1 MFKSVIQYI
10 LNNVFKI
17 KTQTK
22 AKEIDD
28 NQKYASDY
36 ERIDDINFNAI
47 FSNKLANYVI
57 NDSNINITG
66 ENARVDLLSKMGQS
80 MWKKAKKMTSMGFGY
95 GGVIIVPY
103 V

>member
-36 ERIDDINFNAI
+36 EKIDDINFNFI
-47 FSNKLANYVI
+47 H
-57 NDSNINITG
+57 
-66 ENARVDLLSKMGQS
+66 LL
-80 MWKKAKKMTSMGFGY
+80 
-95 GGVIIVPY
+95 
-103 V
+103 

>member
-28 NQKYASDY
+28 NQKYASEY

-57 NDSNINITG
+57 NDSNLDITG
-66 ENARVDLLSKMGQS
+66 ENARVDLLNKTGQS
-80 MWKKAKKMTSMGFGY
+80 MWKKAKKMTSMDL
-95 GGVIIVPY
+95 VTVEL
-103 V
+103 